1 MNQALAK
8 KDQDLAAAQ
17 KAADEK
23 TALAEQKLASVG
35 KLEEENAKLKTALD
49 EANKEATRLKKD
61 KNNLNEKMEGIARK
75 RDDLENYVG
84 GLAMKLFVMLEGIFF
99 DPTDLLLS
107 TRHTTIDSSLNCA
120 CRILPE
126 LRGRNWASRDKLGPH
141 PFSSERRS
149 CHECTPI
156 GISCCWCC

>member
-8 KDQDLAAAQ
+8 KDQDLAVAQ
-17 KAADEK
+17 KAADEI

-75 RDDLENYVG
+75 RYDLENYLG
-84 GLAMKLFVMLEGIFF
+84 GLAKKLFVMLEGIFF
-99 DPTDLLLS
+99 DPTGLFLS
-107 TRHTTIDSSLNCA
+107 TRHTTIDSPLNCA
-120 CRILPE
+120 SRVLSG
-126 LRGRNWASRDKLGPH
+126 LRGRDRAN
-141 PFSSERRS
+141 
-149 CHECTPI
+149 
-156 GISCCWCC
+156 